1 MKPFLSAI
9 DFINWVQVQKRFS
22 KKVSLDKMKY
32 YCEKLGN
39 PENKFKSI
47 HVTGTNGKGSTVAM
61 LANILIHHGYHVGT
75 FTSPYIKSFNER
87 ISFDMEAIPDDKM
100 LEIANQIIENYP
112 LFEKD
117 GYEMPS
123 FFEFIT
129 LMAFIYFASL
139 KNLDYAIIEVGM
151 GGRLDS
157 TNVITPI
164 LSIVTNVALDH
175 MSILGNT
182 KEEILA
188 EKLGIVKPKIP
199 VVCGLKEDSLI
210 KIAKEVAKKNNSTLN
225 LVDYN
230 NMKVKKCDLI
240 GSVFSYKEFY
250 NIELSLVGFHQIENA
265 LIVLECYTI
274 LKDKLNLN
282 LKYML
287 DALASVSWL
296 GRMEII
302 SNHPLILIDG
312 SHNIDG
318 ITRVCEFI
326 RTLEFKHK
334 TAIVSISH
342 DKELEMMI
350 KEIDKTFDEIIFTK
364 YTYARSADP
373 RMLYNLSSIKNKK
386 IIENIDDATNYVK
399 NNNSDFTIFM
409 GSLYLVSEIRNKRF

>member
-1 MKPFLSAI
+1 MKPFVSAI
-9 DFINWVQVQKRFS
+9 DFVNWVQVQKRFS
-22 KKVSLDKMKY
+22 KKASLDKMKY

-39 PENKFKSI
+39 PENQFKSI

-61 LANILIHHGYHVGT
+61 LANILIHHGYHIGT

-100 LEIANQIIENYP
+100 LEIANQIIEYYP

-129 LMAFIYFASL
+129 LMSFIYFASL
-139 KNLDYAIIEVGM
+139 KNLDYAIIEVGI
-151 GGRLDS
+151 GGRIDS

-164 LSIVTNVALDH
+164 LSIVTNVAFDH

-182 KEEILA
+182 KEEILT
-188 EKLGIVKPKIP
+188 EKLGIVKPQVPI
-199 VVCGLKEDSLI
+199 VCGLREDSLI
-210 KIAKEVAKKNNSTLN
+210 KIAKGVAEKKDSTLC
-225 LVDYN
+225 LVDYDKI
-230 NMKVKKCDLI
+230 KVKKCDLT
-240 GSVFSYKEFY
+240 GSVFSYKEFP
-250 NIELSLVGFHQIENA
+250 NIELSLVGLHQIENA
-265 LIVLECYTI
+265 SIVLECYTI
-274 LKDKLNLN
+274 LKDILNLN
-282 LKYML
+282 LKDTL
-287 DALASVSWL
+287 DALATVSWI

-302 SNHPLILIDG
+302 SKNPLILIDG

-326 RTLEFKHK
+326 RTLRFKHK

-373 RMLYNLSSIKNKK
+373 KMLYDLSSAKNKK
-386 IIENIDDATNYVK
+386 IIENIDDATNYAK
-399 NNNSDFTIFM
+399 NSNTDFTIFM
-409 GSLYLVSEIRNKRF
+409 GSLYLVSEIKNKKF